1 MPTENTPAEKIPR
14 ENSPAEYTPA
24 EKSPAE
30 SSPRLNSPAENQP
43 QTVPKALLGMGDTVQ
58 PSITRIAQ
66 GTQTMTCMSA
76 GESCFKLPPTKV
88 VIIPIARSLFPC
100 QYSYKMIKFGFIYI
114 KWFARNSAIWRTLMG
129 LWRLSRP
136 PLSWRTQGRQLVT
149 TADTPVASIASSFR
163 LSIEADSW
171 G

>member
-43 QTVPKALLGMGDTVQ
+43 QAVPKALLGMGDTVQ

-76 GESCFKLPPTKV
+76 DEGCFKLPPSHKV
-88 VIIPIARSLFPC
+88 VIIPITRSPLSC
-100 QYSYKMIKFGFIYI
+100 QYS
-114 KWFARNSAIWRTLMG
+114 
-129 LWRLSRP
+129 
-136 PLSWRTQGRQLVT
+136 
-149 TADTPVASIASSFR
+149 
-163 LSIEADSW
+163 
-171 G
+171 